1 VATPLVLLLLAL
13 SLFGLPLAPV
23 GALLF
28 LTLSWVGA
36 VYGRLAIGAWL
47 LDEVPPRLATV
58 GVDRPPIDNRWAA
71 LLVGSLPVGVLI
83 QMPYLGPAVDTVV
96 VALGLGALVRIVIR
110 TYRRTE
116 RSKAAE
122 QPSASLD
129 TSSAVSDDE

>member
-1 VATPLVLLLLAL
+1 MLLLLAL

-47 LDEVPPRLATV
+47 LDGVPPPRLATV

-71 LLVGSLPVGVLI
+71 LLVGSLLVGVLI